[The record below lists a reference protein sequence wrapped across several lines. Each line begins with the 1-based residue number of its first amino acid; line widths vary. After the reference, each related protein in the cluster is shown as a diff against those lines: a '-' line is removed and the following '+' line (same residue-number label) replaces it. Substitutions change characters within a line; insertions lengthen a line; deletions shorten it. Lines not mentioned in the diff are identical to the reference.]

1 MREFN
6 QEEYNR
12 FLIENKVIG
21 FFEEPIT
28 LKSGRISNW
37 YVNCRNLLDRVG
49 VMDRLTDF
57 VLAFADEKSI
67 SADYFYGVPEGAT
80 KLAVILNY
88 KKGKLDNNGN
98 QALVIGRGKP
108 KEHGDPKDK
117 YFIGPA
123 KEGDKVIVIEDVTT
137 TGGSLIDTIKHL
149 QESNIEVVAAIGLV
163 NRMEKRDDGK
173 SVEKVINELDVP
185 YFAMGNSID
194 LLPMGR
200 DVSNPSGY
208 VLEEVEK
215 YFDRY
220 GIAPLK
226 LR

>member
-1 MREFN
+1 MRGYDQN
-6 QEEYNR
+6 EYNK
-12 FLIENKVIG
+12 FLTENKVIG

-28 LKSGRISNW
+28 LKSGRISHW
-37 YVNCRNLLDRVG
+37 YANCRNLLDKVG
-49 VMDRLTDF
+49 VIDRLTDF
-57 VLAFADEKSI
+57 IIAFSDENRI

-88 KKGKLDNNGN
+88 KKGKVDNNEN

-137 TGGSLIDTIKHL
+137 TGGSLIGAIKKL
-149 QESNIEVVAAIGLV
+149 QESRIDIVTAIGLV

-173 SVEKVINELDVP
+173 SVEQVIKEMNFSYL
-185 YFAMGNSID
+185 AMGDSIE
-194 LLPMGR
+194 LLPMAR
-200 DVSNPSGY
+200 DVSRPSDS
-208 VLEEVEK
+208 VLKEVER
-215 YFDRY
+215 YFDQY
-220 GIAPLK
+220 GIEPLK
-226 LR
+226 LM

>member
-21 FFEEPIT
+21 FFEKPIT

-37 YVNCRNLLDRVG
+37 YANCRNLLDRVG

-57 VLAFADEKSI
+57 VLAFADERNI

-88 KKGKLDNNGN
+88 KKGKIDNNEN

-149 QESNIEVVAAIGLV
+149 QESNIDIIAAIGLV

-173 SVEKVINELDVP
+173 SVEKVINELNVP
-185 YFAMGNSID
+185 YFAMGSSVD
-194 LLPMGR
+194 LLPMAR
-200 DVSNPSGY
+200 DVSKPSDS

-215 YFDRY
+215 HFDRY
-220 GIAPLK
+220 GIEPLK